1 MEVVALYTGGGL
13 LEADVVKSGKA
24 RAIDIL
30 QTKTIVRLN
39 IERNSLFRTRDSFDR
54 IVQCF
59 IRAVSHCDTA
69 GKVNIF

>member
-13 LEADVVKSGKA
+13 LEADVVESGKA

-30 QTKTIVRLN
+30 HKKTIVRLN

-59 IRAVSHCDTA
+59 IRAVSHCETA
-69 GKVNIF
+69 GEVNIF